1 MTLDAEWPPTSVGV
15 PRETDADETRVAIV
29 PAVVHQLTR
38 SGLEVVVE
46 RGAGASAGFPDDA
59 YETHGARLGS
69 RSDVREADIVVRV
82 RGWGV
87 DGLRRRS
94 DSHPDQVVIGMA
106 DPMGSPRAVRAA
118 AEAKLVAFALDLMP
132 RITRAQP
139 MDVLS
144 SQATVAGYRAVL
156 LAADRLPK
164 LFPMLTTAAGTI
176 PPAQVFVV
184 GAGVAGLQAIATA
197 HRLGAVVQAYDVRPA
212 AKEEIESLGARSVLL
227 PLAPGDAQDPSGYA
241 KELGDAFYRRQQE
254 LLATVVA
261 GVDVVVTTALIPGA
275 LAPVLITADAVAGM
289 HPGSVIVDCAA
300 GHGGNCE
307 LTRRDETILTDNGV
321 SILGPTNLPSTVP
334 HDASLMYAKNVA
346 AFLDLITTGGR
357 IALDED
363 DEIVRATL
371 VTSAGRVVHPRV
383 LEALEE
389 VRDV

>member
-1 MTLDAEWPPTSVGV
+1 MTLETHLPPTCVGV
-15 PRETDADETRVAIV
+15 PRETDAGETRVAIDPPVV
-29 PAVVHQLTR
+29 PQLIR

-59 YETHGARLGS
+59 FETHGARLGS

-307 LTRRDETILTDNGV
+307 LTRRDERILTNNGV

-346 AFLDLITTGGR
+346 SFLGLITTDGR
-357 IALDED
+357 IALDEE